1 MQSSVRSATPR
12 TVNAGSNSN
21 YFSKNGRDVAGVSPR
36 TNSLK
41 ELGNK
46 SMGYWKPAIPPE
58 PLRSHTSHGS
68 TSSIS
73 ALSLNR
79 WNSESR
85 RAAKARPSRHDP
97 ARAMLG
103 AGPLDIDLLESN
115 RESMKALSDFLR
127 TKARALTP
135 FLCINSNVIL

>member
-12 TVNAGSNSN
+12 TVNAGSNSSH
-21 YFSKNGRDVAGVSPR
+21 FSKNGQDVSSVSPR

-103 AGPLDIDLLESN
+103 AGALDIDLLESN

-127 TKARALTP
+127 TKAKEHLPP
-135 FLCINSNVIL
+135 FCVSILM